1 MEKIIDLAKKI
12 ENTELQ
18 DKIISFL
25 ENPTISIETFGDE
38 LTIEEA
44 PASKKVHQSYKGGL
58 IEHTIAV
65 TYITI
70 EIINILQKVYQID
83 FVNKDL
89 AIAGAI
95 LHDFYKPLTYTKSGS
110 TYERSRL
117 GSKIDHTSLI
127 FAEAWHRKLPIELLH
142 IILSHHGKGS
152 SAQPR
157 SLEALVLHLA
167 DYLDSQL
174 LGDILLGA
182 ETIIKQVGRHVKI
195 DNSKFAALICS
206 LMTTK
211 GIQGVREYLD
221 TLK

>member
-1 MEKIIDLAKKI
+1 MEALIDLAKQI
-12 ENTELQ
+12 ENAELRET
-18 DKIISFL
+18 IISFL
-25 ENPTISIETFGDE
+25 ESPTTSIETFGDE

-44 PASKKVHQSYKGGL
+44 PASKRVHHSYKGGL

-65 TYITI
+65 TSIAI
-70 EIINILQKVYQID
+70 EIINVLQKVYQID
-83 FVNKDL
+83 FISRDL
-89 AIAGAI
+89 TIAGAL
-95 LHDFYKPLTYTKSGS
+95 LHDIYKPLTYAKSGS
-110 TYERSRL
+110 AYERSRL

-127 FAEAWHRKLPIELLH
+127 FGEALHRKLPLELLH

-167 DYLDSQL
+167 DYIDSQL

-182 ETIIKQVGRHVKI
+182 ESIIKRAGRRVKI
-195 DNSKFAALICS
+195 DNSKFAAFICK

-211 GIQGVREYLD
+211 GIQGVKEYLD
-221 TLK
+221 TL